1 MEEHMQYDF
10 LKKFPKRMKN
20 VGLYG
25 RLVLNTTSKTTWN
38 QYQFYTDSE
47 QLNIVFAVLLFIMEQ
62 SLKEEYCTIDEI
74 GAYIDNINSTYF
86 GKELSFDD
94 CRKLGDFIV
103 NTILSN
109 DGKLMHFD
117 GYDFESRAYH
127 IVNISYVKNRVVYI
141 NGEVKRTSY
150 SLTDDG
156 YNLMLSTLEVENNL
170 KLTIHEMIFQMHL
183 EKQSYDKAVDDIKN
197 IFLQMRIQL
206 QKIREAMLRIRRNA
220 LEYSVTEY
228 EEILNENLNTI
239 TDTKTKFENYREHVR
254 KRVTEL
260 EHENINIRK
269 LTEKDEENLVN
280 LKVISRYLSQTIDE
294 HQKILNTHFDLKD
307 LYTKELEQLAKVASI
322 KRFSI
327 KTDFYDEV
335 IKNPEVLEDFN
346 YFLTPLFNREIE
358 KIYHPLK
365 ACEFQRPLKY
375 KAEEDSVD
383 NIDFDEEAWEREQ
396 ERRRQEKKK
405 KYESSVSYIIEK
417 IVSKGEVLLSE
428 MKEEIGNNEVE
439 RLKLIP
445 TIDVFKEVMVEMIK
459 GQNLDICALKKERS
473 TVITDSMEV
482 FEPNIMILDLLEKYD
497 PDGEISNLIVLKS
510 TGEDVIFSEIECED
524 GTKKSIRCSDVRFV
538 AVRR

>member
-1 MEEHMQYDF
+1 MEGHMQYDF
-10 LKKFPKRMKN
+10 LKNFPKRMKN
-20 VGLYG
+20 VGLYS

-38 QYQFYTDSE
+38 QYRFTTDSE
-47 QLNIVFAVLLFIMEQ
+47 QLNIVFAVLLYIMEQ
-62 SLKEEYCTIDEI
+62 SLKEDYCTIDDI
-74 GAYIDNINSTYF
+74 AAYIDNINGAYF
-86 GKELSFDD
+86 CKELSFND

-109 DGKLMHFD
+109 DGKLMSFD

-141 NGEVKRTSY
+141 DGDVKRTSY

-220 LEYSVTEY
+220 LEYSVAEY

-239 TDTKTKFENYREHVR
+239 TDTKVKFENYREHVR
-254 KRVTEL
+254 QRVAEL
-260 EHENINIRK
+260 EHENINVRK
-269 LTEKDEENLVN
+269 LTRKDEENLAN
-280 LKVISRYLSQTIDE
+280 LRVISGYLNQTIDE

-322 KRFSI
+322 KRFSV
-327 KTDFYDEV
+327 KMDLYDKV
-335 IKNPEVLEDFN
+335 IENPDALENFN
-346 YFLTPLFNREIE
+346 YFLAPLFNREIE
-358 KIYHPLK
+358 KIYNPIK
-365 ACEFQRPLKY
+365 ASEFQKPVRY
-375 KAEEDSVD
+375 KEEEDSVEE
-383 NIDFDEEAWEREQ
+383 IDFDEEVWEREQ
-396 ERRRQEKKK
+396 ERLREEKRK

-417 IVSKGEVLLSE
+417 VVRAGEILLSD
-428 MKEEIGNNEVE
+428 MKAEIEENEND

-445 TIDVFKEVMVEMIK
+445 SIDVFKEVMVELIK
-459 GQNLDICALKKERS
+459 GQNLDIHALKKERS
-473 TVITDSMEV
+473 TVITDSLEV
-482 FEPNIMILDLLEKYD
+482 FEPNIMILDMLEKYD
-497 PDGEISNLIVLKS
+497 PDGEITNLIVLKT
-510 TGEDVIFSEIECED
+510 TGGDVIFSDIICED
-524 GTKKSIRCSDVRFV
+524 GTKKSIRCSDIRFV
-538 AVRR
+538 VVRQ